1 MKSRWTWVPSLFA
14 AEEIPSA
21 VVIFVTLLMFLQMGS
36 SSAEATFLTSLLT
49 LPWIFKPSVQ
59 SWVNKIGHF
68 KQILHVIE
76 LLLFM
81 GLIAIAAAF
90 SCGRGWIF
98 ISLFIVSMLC
108 AWHELTAR
116 MYYEHVFSPRIQR
129 LFNGLRMFSAQTAL
143 VMTYGAL
150 IIAVGALE
158 IYFRQI
164 RPAWSMGCYILAGI
178 FLLFALYHML
188 ILKDFPKGNQGTFKQ
203 RAKTLENDTII
214 LERTNKQRGR
224 WHPLLTLF
232 LLLLPQSLMF
242 HTRVLFLIDPKEAG
256 GLGCTIQDIGF
267 AQGTVGVI
275 GFSLGI
281 TLGFR
286 LMKKY
291 NSERLLW
298 QLAIMLG
305 ISPLVYVCMTYFPPN
320 NLGMLCAATLTAQFF
335 FGMGLN
341 VCRIPVR
348 QISGEQ
354 YRNSIDILSIPIIS
368 ACMIIP
374 MAISGL
380 LSTQLGYKTYFMM
393 DLMTA
398 PGGWLGAY
406 LLTSSHKED

>member
-21 VVIFVTLLMFLQMGS
+21 VVIFVALLMFLQMGS

-76 LLLFM
+76 LLLFI

-178 FLLFALYHML
+178 FLLFAY
-188 ILKDFPKGNQGTFKQ
+188 ITC
-203 RAKTLENDTII
+203 
-214 LERTNKQRGR
+214 
-224 WHPLLTLF
+224 LF
-232 LLLLPQSLMF
+232 
-242 HTRVLFLIDPKEAG
+242 
-256 GLGCTIQDIGF
+256 
-267 AQGTVGVI
+267 
-275 GFSLGI
+275 
-281 TLGFR
+281 
-286 LMKKY
+286 
-291 NSERLLW
+291 
-298 QLAIMLG
+298 
-305 ISPLVYVCMTYFPPN
+305 
-320 NLGMLCAATLTAQFF
+320 
-335 FGMGLN
+335 
-341 VCRIPVR
+341 
-348 QISGEQ
+348 
-354 YRNSIDILSIPIIS
+354 
-368 ACMIIP
+368 
-374 MAISGL
+374 
-380 LSTQLGYKTYFMM
+380 
-393 DLMTA
+393 
-398 PGGWLGAY
+398 
-406 LLTSSHKED
+406 